1 MSLAPERATSQTH
14 TLGTARGRQGLPKK
28 HSSHFLPERPEHP
41 PQKRGEETVSWVKKA
56 LLRLC
61 PKPLHLP
68 VRYYAARFRGTLE
81 FEATILSH
89 LVDKGLRGIDIGAHH
104 GLYTYALA
112 RWCRCVEAFEPD
124 PFSAQTIQSWGS
136 PKVTVHEIALSD
148 FSGTAVLNVP
158 VVGGRPERALAKLE
172 DVHGQHE
179 SLTVSVRRLDDYE
192 FRDVS
197 FIKIDVEGH
206 EQRVIRGASETL
218 QRERPV
224 ILVEIEQ
231 RHLGSVPIETV
242 FKQFEALGYI
252 GSFLWDNEFLSLNE
266 FSVERHQAPPAQ
278 ESVQS
283 SGRKPT
289 GYVNNFIFRPF
300 D

>member
-1 MSLAPERATSQTH
+1 M
-14 TLGTARGRQGLPKK
+14 
-28 HSSHFLPERPEHP
+28 
-41 PQKRGEETVSWVKKA
+41 SWVKKA

-81 FEATILSH
+81 FEATILSR

-112 RWCRCVEAFEPD
+112 RWCGCVEAFEPD
-124 PFSAQTIQSWGS
+124 PFSAQTIQWWGS

-148 FSGTAVLNVP
+148 FSGTAMLNVP
-158 VVGGRPERALAKLE
+158 VVGGRVERAWAKLE

-206 EQRVIRGASETL
+206 EQRVIRGATETL

-242 FKQFEALGYI
+242 FKQFEALGYM
-252 GSFLWDNEFLSLNE
+252 GGFYWDNGFLSLKE
-266 FSVERHQAPPAQ
+266 FSIEHHQILPAQ
-278 ESVQS
+278 ESVRCS
-283 SGRKPT
+283 KGKPP
-289 GYVNNFIFRPF
+289 GYVSNFIFRPIN
-300 D
+300 